1 MRFNSIKS
9 IITDDRTVLDFNK
22 LSKDDLLKLN
32 LIIAERLNSLA
43 ESDSVSMIP
52 CINAFYEDDY

>member
-9 IITDDRTVLDFNK
+9 IITDNRMVLDFNE

-32 LIIAERLNSLA
+32 SIITERLNSLA

-52 CINAFYEDDY
+52 YINAFYEDDY

>member
-9 IITDDRTVLDFNK
+9 IIIDDRTVLDFNK
-22 LSKDDLLKLN
+22 LSKADLLKLD
-32 LIIAERLNSLA
+32 LIITERLNSLT
-43 ESDSVSMIP
+43 ETDSVSMIP